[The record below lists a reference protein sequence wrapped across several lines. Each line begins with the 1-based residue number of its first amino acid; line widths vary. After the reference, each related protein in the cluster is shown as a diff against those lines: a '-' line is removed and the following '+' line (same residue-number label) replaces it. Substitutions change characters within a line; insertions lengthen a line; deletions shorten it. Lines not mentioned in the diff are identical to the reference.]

1 MKIRGNWKKK
11 VLLYLTAYIFRPS
24 SSPAVINSSN
34 NNNFYSNMP
43 AKKNGKQSYTAE
55 SLDIDWHI
63 QHDLALRPRVGL
75 SRKSLLRPPPLLKVK
90 R

>member
-1 MKIRGNWKKK
+1 
-11 VLLYLTAYIFRPS
+11 
-24 SSPAVINSSN
+24 
-34 NNNFYSNMP
+34 MP

-63 QHDLALRPRVGL
+63 QRNLALVLRVG
-75 SRKSLLRPPPLLKVK
+75 SFRESLLRPLPKVK